1 MKDTIRPEYLSLEQ
15 RWRSRLDFLVVLAAL
30 TTIPIVILQEKGA
43 HHPAVTAIDWL
54 IWATFFGEFLFGL
67 ITARKR
73 LSYTHRQWLS
83 VAVVVLSFPLLP
95 DLLSFVRVARVTRV
109 LRLVRMLVVTGRG
122 WHAMQSS
129 LAGQSLMYV
138 SALTALFTVSAAAL
152 MTVIEGKTEHWGFA
166 DSLWWAIV
174 TVTTVGYGDIAPAS
188 PMGRLLA
195 VALMLCGLGLL
206 STLAAAISTYF
217 VGSDSEK
224 DLLEIKS
231 RLAHI
236 EQLLNKSHEKSKSQN
251 PDGAKRL
258 TD

>member
-15 RWRSRLDFLVVLAAL
+15 RWRARLDFLVVLAAL
-30 TTIPIVILQEKGA
+30 ATIPIVILQEKSFR
-43 HHPAVTAIDWL
+43 HPAVAAIDWL

-67 ITARKR
+67 LTAQKR
-73 LSYTHRQWLS
+73 LGYAHRQWLS
-83 VAVVVLSFPLLP
+83 VAVIVLSFPLLP
-95 DLLSFVRVARVTRV
+95 DLLSFVRVARVTRI
-109 LRLVRMLVVTGRG
+109 LRLVRMLAVTGRG
-122 WHAMQSS
+122 WHAMRSS

-138 SALTALFTVSAAAL
+138 GALTALFTVSSAAL
-152 MTVIEGKTEHWGFA
+152 MTVIEGRAEQWGFT

-217 VGSDSEK
+217 IGSDSEK

-236 EQLLNKSHEKSKSQN
+236 EQLLNEPHEKSKPQDSN
-251 PDGAKRL
+251 GANRIN
-258 TD
+258 D